1 LTSTL
6 SPQNKPKKKLNATNP
21 NTLIVF
27 MIQNKRPLVQVVQE
41 VESTVGRSFEG
52 VEGKVQVEG
61 ENEGLYVAGV

>member
-1 LTSTL
+1 
-6 SPQNKPKKKLNATNP
+6 
-21 NTLIVF
+21 